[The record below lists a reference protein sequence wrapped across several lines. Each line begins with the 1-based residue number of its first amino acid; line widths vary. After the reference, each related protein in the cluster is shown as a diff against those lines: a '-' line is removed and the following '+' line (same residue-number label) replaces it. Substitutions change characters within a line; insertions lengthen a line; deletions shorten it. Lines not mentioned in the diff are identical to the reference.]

1 MREIKFRAWDKEE
14 KIMKEVK
21 SLEWPLGDG
30 MRCEARDWY
39 DDYDERWVWGK
50 VGERYEVMEFTGLK
64 DKNGKEIYEGD
75 ILTDY
80 EWEKHGPREVRFG
93 EEWIDASDYEDYSV
107 GAVCFY
113 LTNYLGNKNGFEG
126 LNSLQC
132 DHLEIIGNIYENPEL
147 IK

>member
-75 ILTDY
+75 IIKYINIYGLEMITEINWNED
-80 EWEKHGPREVRFG
+80 ELSFDVPEFMETCEV
-93 EEWIDASDYEDYSV
+93 V
-107 GAVCFY
+107 
-113 LTNYLGNKNGFEG
+113 
-126 LNSLQC
+126 
-132 DHLEIIGNIYENPEL
+132 GNIYENL
-147 IK
+147 TQASH